1 MQGRISTLER
11 SATNVK
17 STTNSAVSYEIHTA
31 EAVNVDDQDEEE
43 EHKTGQDMEL
53 LWMV

>member
-1 MQGRISTLER
+1 MSNQQLILLSLMRYIQ
-11 SATNVK
+11 A
-17 STTNSAVSYEIHTA
+17 AA

-53 LWMV
+53 LWME